1 MGLTTS
7 QWLPER
13 DDHVMGLEGATYKV
27 PYRPVQAHSAMA
39 KLVVSTFL
47 ICLYSLYS

>member
-1 MGLTTS
+1 MGLTTL

-13 DDHVMGLEGATYKV
+13 DDHVMCVEEATYKV
-27 PYRPVQAHSAMA
+27 RYRPVQANCAMA

-47 ICLYSLYS
+47 ICL